1 MVRKIA
7 VVMICISSLL
17 LLLGCGNNDVD
28 LGNENEI
35 TIEVANKTERIIISF
50 ALFYGP
56 NLDEWGEDLLQD
68 EVIEPGET
76 VSFVLPDG
84 EYSMIPMTFEY
95 YVLPITRNIT
105 EDARIEVGAEGKEP
119 ILFTNDTA
127 ADIGFVYISP
137 SESEDWGENWLGD
150 EVIAS
155 GISKFFFIEPDT
167 YDLML
172 VDMERETVLELYE
185 MEIDGERHFVIQD
198 TDDEDDDN
206 GTEVIEED
214 LEQEPDSD

>member
-1 MVRKIA
+1 
-7 VVMICISSLL
+7 
-17 LLLGCGNNDVD
+17 
-28 LGNENEI
+28 
-35 TIEVANKTERIIISF
+35 
-50 ALFYGP
+50 
-56 NLDEWGEDLLQD
+56 
-68 EVIEPGET
+68 
-76 VSFVLPDG
+76 
-84 EYSMIPMTFEY
+84 MIPMTFEY

-127 ADIGFVYISP
+127 ADISFVYISP

-185 MEIDGERHFVIQD
+185 MEIDGERHFIVQD